1 MKRLCRRTALVMA
14 FVITALVG
22 IGDASAQYC
31 VRYARSLTDFDIRGN
46 AWTWWQGA
54 EGRYERGHEP
64 MEGAVLVFRRGYGGM
79 RLGHVSTVTGQVDA
93 RTILVTHSFGGPVLW
108 RDVPVIDIS
117 ANNDWSRVR
126 VWSGPANVMG
136 TTEFGTYGFVYPVA
150 YGAMTGI
157 PRRFSRTGPRWALL
171 ESVPLP
177 PRRPANRLSGASGDM
192 PATRPANRPRWEDAE
207 AFDPD
212 NRQRR
217 LRYTG
222 G

>member
-1 MKRLCRRTALVMA
+1 MNRLGRLTALAIA
-14 FVITALVG
+14 FVMTALVG
-22 IGDASAQYC
+22 LEDASAQYC

-54 EGRYERGHEP
+54 EGRYERGQVP
-64 MEGAVLVFRRGYGGM
+64 MHGAVLVFRRGYGGM
-79 RLGHVSTVTGQVDA
+79 RLGHVSTVTGQIDE
-93 RTILVTHSFGGPVLW
+93 RTILVTHSFGGPALW

-136 TTEFGTYGFVYPVA
+136 TTEFGTYGFVYPMA
-150 YGAMTGI
+150 YGATTGI
-157 PRRFSRTGPRWALL
+157 PTRPTQAGPRWALL

-177 PRRPANRLSGASGDM
+177 RRRPDVRVADGSAHM
-192 PATRPANRPRWEDAE
+192 PAPVRVNRPRWEDAE
-207 AFDPD
+207 ARDWD
-212 NRQRR
+212 DRR
-217 LRYTG
+217 RRRHYTG